1 MEGANVIQTKRRY
14 SFIKNIILELALYA
28 EFFLVFGKAMDYK
41 FDKNFILVF
50 AGYALV
56 VFFFLIR
63 GYGRNVYLKYEAGL
77 SLIIKNIVVNIMIS
91 ATAD

>member
-41 FDKNFILVF
+41 VDKNFILVF

-63 GYGRNVYLKYEAGL
+63 YHG
-77 SLIIKNIVVNIMIS
+77 S
-91 ATAD
+91 